1 MNGTEF
7 DQGHVSSAQTSR
19 RPPQIVIPELAPL
32 PLPHVAQ
39 DPVRVVEP
47 MSIVWQGVEMRTTH
61 WSVHGFTLEA
71 PIPRVLAPGVGRVF
85 DLTVLIGSGAT
96 RIEMRVQARA
106 DGNDGPQQTSY
117 VFVDLDRAQAE
128 VLHRIVDH
136 VVAHKA
142 MSLTQLLNETE
153 QTRVARVQT
162 GTRMRNFRTGF
173 QLSLAGLA
181 LAAAGAVTYNHLAT
195 VKARYGAVTASA
207 TAISV
212 PVAGTLSQITVAP
225 GQRLA
230 VGDVL
235 GYVQPSGGDPRAE
248 GLADRRRALE
258 SERAE
263 LGSRRN
269 AMAQLSTVAMQG
281 LDADRARLTESV
293 QLAERRL
300 GIERATL
307 ASMRASGL
315 PTAAR
320 QRERAAQEAAVLQA
334 QSAVLDARSRLDALA
349 QAAVLTPMGI
359 TQGDLR
365 GTTPTLETVDLRI
378 AALDAE
384 LAAMGGTG
392 ADQALG
398 MPILSPCDCT
408 VQEIARRPGEWAAP
422 ADTVAVLVGSE
433 SPTIHALIL
442 GETARGVS
450 IGDSA
455 SVRLADG
462 TSVTGHVAR
471 LTYSAHWPGYTGLQD
486 NVFAADRYARVEI
499 TPDRPLHAPVGMVA
513 DVQVITSGLWASL
526 RATVGV

>member
-1 MNGTEF
+1 MNGTGYTGDDWPAQTE
-7 DQGHVSSAQTSR
+7 QRVSAQ
-19 RPPQIVIPELAPL
+19 IVTPDLAPL
-32 PLPHVAQ
+32 PRAPMAQ

-47 MSIVWQGVEMRTTH
+47 MAIVWQGVEMRTTH

-106 DGNDGPQQTSY
+106 DGNEGAQQTSY

-162 GTRMRNFRTGF
+162 GERMRNFRTGF
-173 QLSLAGLA
+173 QLSLAGVA
-181 LAAAGAVTYNHLAT
+181 LAAAGAVTYNHMAT
-195 VKARYGAVTASA
+195 VKARYAAVTAGA

-212 PVAGTLSQITVAP
+212 PVAGTVSQINVAP
-225 GQRLA
+225 GQRIS
-230 VGDVL
+230 VGDIL
-235 GYVQPSGGDPRAE
+235 GYVRPSGGDTRAE
-248 GLADRRRALE
+248 GMADRRRTLE
-258 SERAE
+258 AERAE
-263 LGSRRN
+263 LMSRRN

-281 LDADRARLTESV
+281 LDADRTRLTESLH
-293 QLAERRL
+293 LAERRL

-307 ASMRASGL
+307 ATLRASGL

-320 QRERAAQEAAVLQA
+320 QRERAAQQAVVLQA
-334 QSAVLDARSRLDALA
+334 QSDVLEAQSRLDALA
-349 QAAVLTPMGI
+349 QAAVLTPMGV

-378 AALDAE
+378 AALDQE
-384 LAAMGGTG
+384 LAGMAGTG
-392 ADQALG
+392 TDPALG
-398 MPILSPCDCT
+398 APIVSPCDCT
-408 VQEIARRPGEWAAP
+408 VQDIERRPGEWAAP
-422 ADTVAVLVGSE
+422 ADTVAVLVGAE
-433 SPTIHALIL
+433 APTVHALIL
-442 GETARGVS
+442 GETARGIS
-450 IGDSA
+450 IGDPA
-455 SVRLADG
+455 RVELADG
-462 TSVTGHVAR
+462 TSVNGHVAR
-471 LTYSAHWPGYTGLQD
+471 LNYSAHWPGYTGLQD

-499 TPDRPLHAPVGMVA
+499 TPDQPLHAPVGMVA
-513 DVQVITSGLWASL
+513 
-526 RATVGV
+526 